1 MSTEET
7 NTSLPAAEP
16 AAVTA
21 SAASSPRPRR
31 FGLVAL
37 GILALGLAGGAAAGM
52 TLARGPEDTTPA
64 KPATVATLSDSGVM
78 SLKGKVVEI
87 YGNKFVLQDGSGRA
101 LIETGRAG
109 EDGDL
114 VKANEEVTVEG
125 RFEHGFL
132 HARSLTHADGTVATL
147 RLPPPPP
154 PHHGPRPGGP
164 GPDGWGPEGRGPDG
178 RGPDGWGPGRADCGP
193 AGPRHAAGPKHG
205 PVEGPDRGPD
215 QAGMQPPPPPL
226 ERGETPDAAPPA
238 APPAAPAAAEPA
250 APAPAPAQ

>member
-7 NTSLPAAEP
+7 NTSLPASEP
-16 AAVTA
+16 TPV
-21 SAASSPRPRR
+21 AASPASSERPRR

-37 GILALGLAGGAAAGM
+37 GVLALGLAGGAAAGM

-64 KPATVATLSDSGVM
+64 KPATVATLSESGVM

-109 EDGDL
+109 EDGGL
-114 VKANEEVTVEG
+114 VKANEEITVEG

-132 HARSLTHADGTVATL
+132 HARSLTHADGKVASL
-147 RLPPPPP
+147 RLPPPP

-164 GPDGWGPEGRGPDG
+164 GPDGRGPE
-178 RGPDGWGPGRADCGP
+178 GWGPGGWGPDARGPAPADCGP
-193 AGPRHAAGPKHG
+193 AGPRPG
-205 PVEGPDRGPD
+205 VERGPD
-215 QAGMQPPPPPL
+215 QAGMQPPPPQVEHGRAP
-226 ERGETPDAAPPA
+226 EGAPPVAPPA
-238 APPAAPAAAEPA
+238 VEPGAPAPSAAPAI
-250 APAPAPAQ
+250 AQ